1 MKILGI
7 IPARGGS
14 KGVPRKNIRKLAGKP
29 LIGYAIEAAKEATL
43 LTKFV
48 VTTED
53 EEISRVAKSLGC
65 EVVDRPIELARDNT
79 PSLPVIQHAAK
90 CDGVNYDAICLLQ
103 PTSPI
108 RTGQDI
114 DKACELLFTSNSDTV
129 LSVCRIPDH
138 YHPHWAFVEG
148 DSGGLQNA
156 VQSDEF
162 ATARQQLPPAYFRNG
177 AIYVVNWTTLFE
189 GQTLYGNSIG
199 YLEMPIS
206 HHINIDT
213 EADWQ
218 AAEAFLESHEQV

>member
-14 KGVPRKNIRKLAGKP
+14 KGVPRKNIRKLAGQP
-29 LIGYAIEAAKEATL
+29 LIQYAISAAQESRL

-53 EEISRVAKSLGC
+53 KEIAQVAKFAGC
-65 EVVDRPIELARDNT
+65 EVVDRPIELAQDDT
-79 PSLPVIQHAAK
+79 PSLPVIQHAAEY
-90 CDGVNYDAICLLQ
+90 DGTTYDAICLLQ

-138 YHPHWAFVEG
+138 YHPHWAFVKS
-148 DSGGLQNA
+148 DSGGIQKA
-156 VQSDEF
+156 VQTKKF

-177 AIYVVNWTTLFE
+177 AIYVVRWSTLFAS
-189 GQTLYGNSIG
+189 QTLYGQSISHI
-199 YLEMPIS
+199 EMPIYQ
-206 HHINIDT
+206 HINIDT

-218 AAEAFLESHEQV
+218 KAETFLKSHEQR